1 MFTSTTPERIFV
13 AENEEDIWVQKNL
26 EIGLINI
33 NSLAYETNKFALN
46 SDQMNEENKE

>member
-1 MFTSTTPERIFV
+1 MFTSTTSERKFV
-13 AENEEDIWVQKNL
+13 AENEKDIWLQQNL